1 MWKAGGGDASGGQ
14 RASPLETLP
23 VRAVAF
29 RNAVD
34 EAVVGCGRLG
44 CTGGLTLPGTDRG
57 NPSFAAVPGP
67 CPLKNLPT
75 AQETTPGQ
83 APVANLAW

>member
-1 MWKAGGGDASGGQ
+1 
-14 RASPLETLP
+14 LETLP
-23 VRAVAF
+23 VRAVAS
-29 RNAVD
+29 RKAGD

-44 CTGGLTLPGTDRG
+44 YTGGLTLPETARG
-57 NPSFAAVPGP
+57 NPSLAAVPGP
-67 CPLKNLPT
+67 CPPKNLPT